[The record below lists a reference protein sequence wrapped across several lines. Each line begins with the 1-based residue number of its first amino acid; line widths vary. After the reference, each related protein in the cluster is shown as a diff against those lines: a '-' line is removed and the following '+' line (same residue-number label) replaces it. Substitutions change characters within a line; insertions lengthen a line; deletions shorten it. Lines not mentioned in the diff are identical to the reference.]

1 METSI
6 IARDVANAAVKH
18 WFQDFK
24 AREKFNMNRF
34 FSREGVFYRHVAL
47 AYGSDPV
54 YARFALYAIG
64 RARHYA
70 AKKGEDP
77 PFPEFGQT
85 ADWWYAVGGV
95 LPALLY
101 VRVDLCR
108 ILSHTLSYKEVVML
122 AQRRIPGGRER
133 DLEHVMDRRK
143 PPAISPGLRSWLGM
157 NPEQPAA
164 NCGRLSPGTPS
175 FHDDGP
181 SLGAKEWYQNLHHKN
196 DPAGGPLSATKD
208 APVVGKKSGWLE
220 ELPAAVP
227 AAPSFHDDGP
237 SLGAKEWYRNGYLHR
252 TNGPAGGPLSAT
264 KDAPVV
270 GKKFRWLDELPVAVP
285 AAPPVAVPAAP
296 PVAVPAA
303 PPVAV
308 PAAPPVAPTSA
319 ADAAFHRNEIRKCAE
334 VAKARIKFQAT
345 ALADDPLWEAD
356 SDESTDSGRE
366 CDRPPPKVAKR
377 ASRGVLAQLGYRR
390 AVPRPR
396 VMRQD
401 RLLGFYRQIYDV
413 LSTEFNSTNAC
424 RHAIWLHAMQT
435 YMEGLGDRRV
445 SDDSPNAETVRVI
458 GGGILDTKYAVE
470 NIRSTIFASDK
481 YPGVL
486 NFGPSTPFRTH
497 VCIGS
502 LATGVPEYAAALDR
516 LRPERCSQATLDAAA
531 SLRSKLFE
539 AEMRVAAHG
548 PGQTPRIGYHRFSY
562 LSGRCEFDSCVSFA
576 THITE
581 GGHVMCK
588 AHAGISCAQPAC
600 ARHGSPY
607 VLEDGR
613 TFLARNWC
621 DAHVRPYWT
630 AQPL

>member
-1 METSI
+1 
-6 IARDVANAAVKH
+6 
-18 WFQDFK
+18 
-24 AREKFNMNRF
+24 
-34 FSREGVFYRHVAL
+34 
-47 AYGSDPV
+47 
-54 YARFALYAIG
+54 
-64 RARHYA
+64 
-70 AKKGEDP
+70 
-77 PFPEFGQT
+77 
-85 ADWWYAVGGV
+85 
-95 LPALLY
+95 
-101 VRVDLCR
+101 
-108 ILSHTLSYKEVVML
+108 
-122 AQRRIPGGRER
+122 
-133 DLEHVMDRRK
+133 
-143 PPAISPGLRSWLGM
+143 
-157 NPEQPAA
+157 
-164 NCGRLSPGTPS
+164 
-175 FHDDGP
+175 
-181 SLGAKEWYQNLHHKN
+181 
-196 DPAGGPLSATKD
+196 
-208 APVVGKKSGWLE
+208 
-220 ELPAAVP
+220 
-227 AAPSFHDDGP
+227 
-237 SLGAKEWYRNGYLHR
+237 
-252 TNGPAGGPLSAT
+252 
-264 KDAPVV
+264 
-270 GKKFRWLDELPVAVP
+270 
-285 AAPPVAVPAAP
+285 
-296 PVAVPAA
+296 
-303 PPVAV
+303 
-308 PAAPPVAPTSA
+308 
-319 ADAAFHRNEIRKCAE
+319 
-334 VAKARIKFQAT
+334 
-345 ALADDPLWEAD
+345 
-356 SDESTDSGRE
+356 
-366 CDRPPPKVAKR
+366 
-377 ASRGVLAQLGYRR
+377 
-390 AVPRPR
+390 
-396 VMRQD
+396 
-401 RLLGFYRQIYDV
+401 
-413 LSTEFNSTNAC
+413 
-424 RHAIWLHAMQT
+424 MQT